1 MTLDEF
7 KSIKNPNGLTPL
19 LQALWHDANEGWANA
34 HQITQEINNEDAA
47 WIHAYLHRKE
57 GDNGNASYWY
67 QRAGRK
73 FPAKSLS
80 EEWQE
85 MARHLLKK

>member
-7 KSIKNPNGLTPL
+7 KSIGNPNRLTPL
-19 LQALWHDANEGWANA
+19 LQALWHDANEDWVNA
-34 HQITQEINNEDAA
+34 HLITQEINTQDAA

-57 GDNGNASYWY
+57 GDQSNAHYWY
-67 QRAGRK
+67 QQAGRK
-73 FPAKSLS
+73 FPTISLS

-85 MARHLLKK
+85 IARHLLEK

>member
-7 KSIKNPNGLTPL
+7 KVIGNPNGLTPL
-19 LQALWHDANEGWANA
+19 LQALWYDANQDWQSA
-34 HQITQEINNEDAA
+34 HQIAQELHTQNAS

-57 GDNGNASYWY
+57 GDRYNAHYWY
-67 QRAGRK
+67 QQAGRK
-73 FPAKSLS
+73 FPTISLS

-85 MARHLLKK
+85 IACHLLEK

>member
-7 KSIKNPNGLTPL
+7 KVIGNPNGLMPL
-19 LQALWHDANEGWANA
+19 LQALWHDANEDWANA
-34 HQITQEINNEDAA
+34 HLITQDINTQDAA

-57 GDNGNASYWY
+57 GDQSNAHYWY
-67 QRAGRK
+67 QQAGRK
-73 FPAKSLS
+73 FPTISLS

-85 MARHLLKK
+85 MACHLLEK

>member
-7 KSIKNPNGLTPL
+7 KSIGNPNGLTPL
-19 LQALWHDANEGWANA
+19 LQALWHDAKEDWANA
-34 HQITQEINNEDAA
+34 HQIIQEINTEDAA

-57 GDNGNASYWY
+57 GDQSNAHYWY
-67 QRAGRK
+67 QQAGRK
-73 FPAKSLS
+73 FPTISLS

-85 MARHLLKK
+85 IACHLLEK